1 MFFCGLKHLIFILF
15 AVMKSVTFIK
25 NLDMVFRWIF
35 VILFFISFSFSW
47 AQYLGKQV
55 YKSLQAHVKYL
66 SSDELEGRLTG
77 TEGERKAHQYII
89 SQWKKAGISPAGSI
103 GYLQPFEFT
112 YRVVPSDNCQL
123 ILENSSEAGTKLLG
137 LNDFYP
143 VSGSANG
150 NVSAECVKVGFGIY
164 APALNHNDYAGHAE
178 IEGKIFVIDVSNP
191 DGGSAHSKF
200 SEFDIQQR
208 ITKAKEMGAVAVIF
222 INPSGKGDEPS
233 ETISTKISA
242 HDIPVVFVK
251 DASLFKIDGFNVTLK
266 LSLIRE
272 MRTGYNVLGFINN
285 KAPYTVVIGAHY
297 DHLGYGEENSLH
309 KGERAIHNGA
319 DDNASGTAV
328 MIELSKYLKKS
339 KLKKFNYLF
348 IGFSGE
354 ELGLLGSGYFT
365 KSNLLAKYQVNYML
379 NMDMVGRLDSADRT
393 IIINGAGT
401 SPFWASTLSTIQA
414 GNLKIKTT
422 ESGIGPSDHTSF
434 YLKDIPVLHF
444 FTGTHKDYHKPSD
457 DWEKLNLQGMVDI
470 ANYML
475 ALIEASEKNEK
486 LEFTKTKEPETGK
499 VSSFKVSLGV
509 VPDYAYEGQG
519 MRIDGVSEGKPAQKA
534 GLKAG
539 DVIIQIGDAKIKDIY
554 AYMTALGKFTKGQ
567 TVEIRFIRDGNEL
580 SAFVTF

>member
-1 MFFCGLKHLIFILF
+1 
-15 AVMKSVTFIK
+15 
-25 NLDMVFRWIF
+25 MVFRLVHVAF
-35 VILFFISFSFSW
+35 LFLSFAISW
-47 AQYLGKQV
+47 AQYLGKPAYQ
-55 YKSLQAHVKYL
+55 SIQAHVKYL
-66 SSDELEGRLTG
+66 SSDDLEGRLTG
-77 TEGERKAHQYII
+77 TEGERKAQQYII
-89 SQWKKAGISPAGSI
+89 SQWKKAGISPAGSN

-112 YRVVPSDNCQL
+112 YRVIPKDNCQL
-123 ILENSSEAGTKLLG
+123 ILENYSESGTKKLE
-137 LNDFYP
+137 LNEYYP
-143 VSGSANG
+143 VSGSGNG
-150 NVSAECVKVGFGIY
+150 SITAECVKVGYGIY
-164 APALNHNDYAGHAE
+164 APDLNHNDYAGHAE
-178 IEGKIFVIDVSNP
+178 IEGKVFVIDVSNP
-191 DGGSAHSKF
+191 DGGNVHSKF
-200 SEFDIQQR
+200 AEFGLQQR
-208 ITKAKEMGAVAVIF
+208 IAKAKQLGAVAVIF

-233 ETISTKISA
+233 ETISTKIST

-251 DASLFKIDGFNVTLK
+251 DASLFKNDGFNVTLN
-266 LSLIRE
+266 LFLIRE
-272 MRTGYNVLGFINN
+272 MRTGNNVLGFINN

-328 MIELSKYLKKS
+328 MIELAKYLKKS

-354 ELGLLGSGYFT
+354 ELGLLGSSYFT
-365 KSNLLAKYQVNYML
+365 KSNLFGKYQVNYML
-379 NMDMVGRLDSADRT
+379 NMDMVGRLDSTDRT

-401 SPFWASTLSTIQA
+401 SPFWSFTLSAIRA

-457 DWEKLNLQGMVDI
+457 DWEKLNVQGMVDV

-539 DVIIQIGDAKIKDIY
+539 DVIIQMGDEKIKDIY
-554 AYMTALGKFTKGQ
+554 AYMAALGKFTKGQ
-567 TVEIRFIRDGNEL
+567 TVEIRFIRDGKETVVN
-580 SAFVTF
+580 VTF

>member
-1 MFFCGLKHLIFILF
+1 MISRLL
-15 AVMKSVTFIK
+15 S
-25 NLDMVFRWIF
+25 
-35 VILFFISFSFSW
+35 VILLFHSFTFCF
-47 AQYLGKQV
+47 AQYMGKQA
-55 YKSLQAHVKYL
+55 YRSLQAHVKYL

-77 TEGERKAHQYII
+77 TEGERKAHEYIAA
-89 SQWKKAGISPAGSI
+89 QWKKAGISPAGSK

-112 YRVVPSDNCQL
+112 YRIVSADNKQL
-123 ILENSSEAGTKLLG
+123 ILENFFDEEPKVLA
-137 LNDFYP
+137 NDDYYP
-143 VSGSANG
+143 ISGSGNG
-150 NVSAECVKVGFGIY
+150 SVSAECVKVGFGIY
-164 APALNHNDYAGHAE
+164 APELNYNDYAGHVDL
-178 IEGKIFVIDVSNP
+178 EGKIFVIDVSDP
-191 DGGSAHSKF
+191 DAGNVHSKF
-200 SEFDIQQR
+200 AEFGIQKR
-208 ITKAKEMGAVAVIF
+208 IAKAKELGAVAVIF

-233 ETISTKISA
+233 ETVSTKVSA

-251 DASLFKIDGFNVTLK
+251 DASLFKNDGFKVTLVV
-266 LSLIRE
+266 SLVRE
-272 MRTGYNVLGFINN
+272 MRTGNNVLGFINN
-285 KAPYTVVIGAHY
+285 QAPYTVVIGAHY

-328 MIELSKYLKKS
+328 MIELAKFLKKS

-365 KSNLLAKYQVNYML
+365 KSNLFSNYQVNYML
-379 NMDMVGRLDSADRT
+379 NMDMVGRLDSTNRT

-401 SPFWASTLSTIQA
+401 SPFWNSTLSSIQA
-414 GNLKIKTT
+414 GKLNVKTT

-444 FTGTHKDYHKPSD
+444 FTGTHTDYHKPSD
-457 DWEKLNLQGMVDI
+457 DWEKVNVQGMVDV
-470 ANYML
+470 ADYMI
-475 ALIEASEKNEK
+475 ALIEASQNQGK

-509 VPDYAYEGQG
+509 VPDYAYEGKG

-539 DVIIQIGDAKIKDIY
+539 DVIVQMGEEKIKDIY
-554 AYMTALGKFTKGQ
+554 AYMAALGKFAKGQ
-567 TVEIRFIRDGNEL
+567 TIEIRFIRDGKE
-580 SAFVTF
+580 SAVNVTF

>member
-1 MFFCGLKHLIFILF
+1 M
-15 AVMKSVTFIK
+15 K
-25 NLDMVFRWIF
+25 NLGMLFRWIF
-35 VILFFISFSFSW
+35 VVLFFVSSYFSW
-47 AQYLGKQV
+47 AQYLGKQA
-55 YKSLQAHVKYL
+55 YQSLQAHVKYL
-66 SSDELEGRLTG
+66 SSDDLEGRLTG

-89 SQWKKAGISPAGSI
+89 SQWKKAGILPAGSN

-112 YRVVPSDNCQL
+112 YRVVPAESCQL
-123 ILENSSEAGTKLLG
+123 VLENSSETGTKKLG
-137 LNDFYP
+137 MNDYFP
-143 VSGSANG
+143 VSGSGNG
-150 NVSAECVKVGFGIY
+150 SVSAECVKVGYGIY
-164 APALNHNDYAGHAE
+164 ASDLNHNDYAGHAE
-178 IEGKIFVIDVSNP
+178 IEGKIFVIDVGNP
-191 DGGSAHSKF
+191 DGGSVHSKF
-200 SEFDIQQR
+200 SEFGIQQR
-208 ITKAKEMGAVAVIF
+208 IAKAKEMGAVAVIF

-242 HDIPVVFVK
+242 HDIPVIFVK
-251 DASLFKIDGFNVTLK
+251 DASLFKNDGFNVTLN

-285 KAPYTVVIGAHY
+285 KAPYTVVVGAHY

-328 MIELSKYLKKS
+328 MIELAKYLKKS

-354 ELGLLGSGYFT
+354 ELGLLGSSYFT
-365 KSNLLAKYQVNYML
+365 KSNLFGKYQVNYML
-379 NMDMVGRLDSADRT
+379 NMDMVGRLDSTDRT

-401 SPFWASTLSTIQA
+401 SPFWSFTLSAIRA

-457 DWEKLNLQGMVDI
+457 DWEKLNVQGMVDV

-539 DVIIQIGDAKIKDIY
+539 DVIIQMGDEKIKDIY
-554 AYMTALGKFTKGQ
+554 AYMAALGKFTKGQ
-567 TVEIRFIRDGNEL
+567 TVEIRFIRDGKETVVN
-580 SAFVTF
+580 VTF

>member
-1 MFFCGLKHLIFILF
+1 MISRFLSLTL
-15 AVMKSVTFIK
+15 
-25 NLDMVFRWIF
+25 L
-35 VILFFISFSFSW
+35 LISFTFSW
-47 AQYLGKQV
+47 AQYIGKQA
-55 YKSLQAHVKYL
+55 YRSLQTHVKYL

-77 TEGERKAHQYII
+77 TDGERKAHEYIAA
-89 SQWKKAGISPAGSI
+89 QWKKAGVSPAGSN

-112 YRVVPSDNCQL
+112 YRIIAADNRKL
-123 ILENSSEAGTKLLG
+123 ILENIPEAGTKVLG
-137 LNDFYP
+137 NADYYP
-143 VSGSANG
+143 VTGSGNG
-150 NVSAECVKVGFGIY
+150 SVSAECVKVGFGIH
-164 APALNHNDYAGHAE
+164 APDLNHNDYAGHAD
-178 IEGKIFVIDVSNP
+178 IEGKVFVIDVSDP

-200 SEFDIQQR
+200 DEFGIQKR
-208 ITKAKEMGAVAVIF
+208 IAKAKELGAVAVIF
-222 INPSGKGDEPS
+222 INPSGKGEEPS
-233 ETISTKISA
+233 EIISTKVSA

-251 DASLFKIDGFNVTLK
+251 DASLFKYDGFKVTLVI
-266 LSLIRE
+266 SLIRE
-272 MRTGYNVLGFINN
+272 MRTGNNVLGFINN
-285 KAPYTVVIGAHY
+285 KASHTVVIGAHY

-328 MIELSKYLKKS
+328 MVELAKYLKKS

-365 KSNLLAKYQVNYML
+365 KSNLFSNYQVNYML
-379 NMDMVGRLDSADRT
+379 NMDMVGRLDSTDRT

-401 SPFWASTLSTIQA
+401 SPFWNSTLTSIQS
-414 GNLKIKTT
+414 GNLKVKTT

-444 FTGTHKDYHKPSD
+444 FTGTHTDYHKPSD
-457 DWEKLNLQGMVDI
+457 DWEKLNVQGMVDV
-470 ANYML
+470 ADYMI
-475 ALIEASEKNEK
+475 ALIEASEKQDK

-509 VPDYAYEGQG
+509 VPDYAFEGQG

-539 DVIIQIGDAKIKDIY
+539 DVIVQIGEEKIKDIY
-554 AYMTALGKFTKGQ
+554 AYMAALGKFTKGQ
-567 TVEIRFIRDGNEL
+567 TIEIRFIRGGKETAVN
-580 SAFVTF
+580 VTF